1 MNLLL
6 DTHTLL
12 WWLTDD
18 PTLSRAARSAIAD
31 QGNTVYLSPVVV
43 WELRIKQGLGKLEL
57 PDEFREVLDAQP
69 FTELPITSAHAH
81 EIAVLPSRHRDPFDR
96 MLVAQARLEKL
107 TLVSR
112 DAFLAD
118 YGVDVLEA

>member
-18 PTLSRAARSAIAD
+18 ATLSKAARSAIAD
-31 QGNTVYLSPVVV
+31 PGNTVYLSSVVV
-43 WELRIKQGLGKLEL
+43 WELRVKQSLGKLEL
-57 PDEFREVLDAQP
+57 PDEFREVLEAQP
-69 FTELPITSAHAH
+69 FTGLPITSAHAH
-81 EIAVLPSRHRDPFDR
+81 EVAVLPSLHRDPFDR

-107 TLVSR
+107 TLLSR

-118 YGVDVLEA
+118 YGVDLLEA

>member
-81 EIAVLPSRHRDPFDR
+81 EIAVLSSLHRDPFDR

>member
-81 EIAVLPSRHRDPFDR
+81 EIAVLPSLHRDPFDR